1 MIRENSEQD
10 SGPQVSI
17 KSAWLFVILIGIVSL
32 FGDMTYEAAR
42 SINGPF
48 LAFLGAG
55 AVVVA
60 ITTGFGE
67 LVGYGLRLFFGY
79 LCDRTGRYWAITL
92 TGYGINLL
100 AVPLLA
106 LAGNWPTAAALMI
119 CERLGKAIRTPARD
133 AMLSHAG
140 SQIGT
145 GWAFGL
151 HEAMDQIGAVS
162 GPLIVAAV
170 LYYRGKNYPLAY
182 AILAIPAL
190 LSLGLLVIGR
200 IKVPEPRN
208 LECSFSGIQT
218 AGMRGLFW
226 LYMAAAACVAAG
238 FADFPLIA
246 YHFQRKTLVSESAIP
261 LFYAVAMASD
271 ALAALLFGRLF
282 DRRGMFSP
290 LIIGICC
297 SSLFAPLVFFG
308 NPALAFL
315 GMALWGIGM
324 GMQESVLRAAI
335 AKMAPPERR
344 GSAYGIFNTIFGLSW
359 FLGSLLMGMLYDRSI
374 GALVVFSVAAQLL
387 SIGILIMARDRI
399 RQT

>member
-1 MIRENSEQD
+1 MMKLNSEQHGD
-10 SGPQVSI
+10 GPQLSS
-17 KSAWLFVILIGIVSL
+17 KSAWQFVILIGAVSL

-55 AVVVA
+55 AVVVSVTA
-60 ITTGFGE
+60 GFGE

-106 LAGNWPTAAALMI
+106 LAGNWPMAASLMI
-119 CERLGKAIRTPARD
+119 CERLGKAVRTPARD

-140 SQIGT
+140 SQVGT

-151 HEAMDQIGAVS
+151 HEALDQIGAVS

-170 LYYRGKNYPLAY
+170 MFYRGENYPLAY
-182 AILAIPAL
+182 AVLAIPAIL
-190 LSLGLLVIGR
+190 ALGLLVIAR
-200 IKVPEPRN
+200 IKIPDPRN
-208 LECSFSGIQT
+208 LECVFTGVQT
-218 AGMRGLFW
+218 AGMRSLFW
-226 LYMAAAACVAAG
+226 LYLVAAASLAAG

-246 YHFQRKTLVSESAIP
+246 YHFHKTRLVSESTIP
-261 LFYAVAMASD
+261 LFYATPMASD
-271 ALAALLFGRLF
+271 ALAALFFGRLF
-282 DRRGMFSP
+282 DRRGMFPP

-297 SSLFAPLVFFG
+297 STLFAPLVFFG
-308 NPALAFL
+308 SPTLALL

-335 AKMAPPERR
+335 ARMAPPERR
-344 GSAYGIFNTIFGLSW
+344 GSAYGIFNTVFGISW
-359 FLGSLLMGMLYDRSI
+359 FLGSFIMGMLYNWSI
-374 GALVVFSVAAQLL
+374 AVLAAFSVGAQLL
-387 SIGILIMARDRI
+387 AIGMLILTLRR
-399 RQT
+399 

>member
-1 MIRENSEQD
+1 MIKANSEQA
-10 SGPQVSI
+10 GGIAVSS
-17 KSAWLFVILIGIVSL
+17 KSAWQFVILIGVVSL

-60 ITTGFGE
+60 ATAGFGE

-106 LAGNWPTAAALMI
+106 LAGNWPMAAALMI

-140 SQIGT
+140 SQVGT

-151 HEAMDQIGAVS
+151 HEAMDQIGAFS

-170 LYYRGKNYPLAY
+170 LYYRGENYPLGY
-182 AILAIPAL
+182 AILVIPAL
-190 LSLGLLVIGR
+190 LALGLLVVAR
-200 IKVPEPRN
+200 IRVPEPRN
-208 LECSFSGIQT
+208 LECSFSGIQA

-226 LYMAAAACVAAG
+226 LYMAAAAC
-238 FADFPLIA
+238 L
-246 YHFQRKTLVSESAIP
+246 
-261 LFYAVAMASD
+261 
-271 ALAALLFGRLF
+271 
-282 DRRGMFSP
+282 
-290 LIIGICC
+290 
-297 SSLFAPLVFFG
+297 
-308 NPALAFL
+308 
-315 GMALWGIGM
+315 
-324 GMQESVLRAAI
+324 
-335 AKMAPPERR
+335 
-344 GSAYGIFNTIFGLSW
+344 
-359 FLGSLLMGMLYDRSI
+359 
-374 GALVVFSVAAQLL
+374 
-387 SIGILIMARDRI
+387 
-399 RQT
+399 